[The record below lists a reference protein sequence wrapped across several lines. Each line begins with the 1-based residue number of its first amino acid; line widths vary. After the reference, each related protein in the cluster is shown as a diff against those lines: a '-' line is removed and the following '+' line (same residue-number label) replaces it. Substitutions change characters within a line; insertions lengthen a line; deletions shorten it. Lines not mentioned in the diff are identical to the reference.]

1 MFRLKKM
8 SWTLHSQ
15 HFANTFFFRLYRIL
29 CQKSH
34 NRFTSIIWAFWVWT
48 ETFMWCVSEIFSDSY
63 EHVSP
68 PHFIISD
75 MFDLPLSTNR
85 FQGFFKYS
93 LNKNR
98 PRGSPIIL
106 ALHLYYSIHRN
117 TEFWNCPV
125 SGLVNNNS
133 NNTFWLHVLLLA
145 ISVNNWLEN
154 ICADAKGVHP
164 STRPSPYFFF
174 MKKAKQK
181 TKPEKHP
188 FTSLGGVNSTYKNF
202 LLAW

>member
-1 MFRLKKM
+1 M
-8 SWTLHSQ
+8 SWTLRSQ
-15 HFANTFFFRLYRIL
+15 HFANTFFFRLYHIL

-34 NRFTSIIWAFWVWT
+34 NRLTSNIWAFYIDFYLMCEWD
-48 ETFMWCVSEIFSDSY
+48 FLRLFGY
-63 EHVSP
+63 GHVSP

-85 FQGFFKYS
+85 SQGFFKYS

-98 PRGSPIIL
+98 PHGSPIIL

-133 NNTFWLHVLLLA
+133 NNTFWLRVLLLA
-145 ISVNNWLEN
+145 ISVNSWLEN
-154 ICADAKGVHP
+154 ICADAKGAYP
-164 STRPSPYFFF
+164 STRPSPYFFCHEKRN
-174 MKKAKQK
+174 KKQNQK
-181 TKPEKHP
+181 TSIY
-188 FTSLGGVNSTYKNF
+188 FTWWCQPNIQKLPLGLIKKM
-202 LLAW
+202 